1 MKSNTSQSLK
11 MNFNFLFSVVS
22 ALSFVVEFP
31 VNSNNT
37 QDYFFFEGN
46 NQTAHLYRENKT
58 LFLHLNHN
66 HGKMFSF
73 FNTTIKR
80 GTFLF
85 SWKGFKVDGVDMLLQ
100 RSNGD
105 IQHSKF
111 EHFTFVS
118 PIINVLDIESPVT
131 PVYNLENDVNY
142 WYFFF
147 LTFAAGI
154 LLESKTKG
162 FSIFKQLVQ
171 SSNKNL
177 YVTTEPDCNQ
187 GLGMEEGDSL
197 TKI

>member
-1 MKSNTSQSLK
+1 

-22 ALSFVVEFP
+22 ALSFVIEFP

-73 FNTTIKR
+73 LNATIKR
-80 GTFLF
+80 ETFIF
-85 SWKGFKVDGVDMLLQ
+85 SWEGFKVDEVDMLLQ
-100 RSNGD
+100 KSNGD
-105 IQHSKF
+105 VQHTKF

-118 PIINVLDIESPVT
+118 PIINVLDIESPAT

-162 FSIFKQLVQ
+162 FSIFKQLLQ

-177 YVTTEPDCNQ
+177 YAGRELDCSQ
-187 GLGMEEGDSL
+187 VLGMEESDS
-197 TKI
+197 